1 MIKRKFIFG
10 LTFFVLIVFSLNY
23 SNYLKSQI
31 LQFSNEIRNFFIE
44 QSYRVNSSIQRH
56 FRQKQQIKLL
66 EKQVEI
72 LKPTAELSA
81 LFAAKLNQLL
91 DESNLTAYNPKL
103 HLSRVIAYEKL
114 NNPFK
119 MWLEFPSYE
128 KNASYGLI
136 HKDFTAGIV
145 YPKFN
150 KPLAH
155 LQFDKKV
162 VFSVLI
168 GKDKHLGVIYGNE
181 KNLLIKYIPSL
192 VDINIGDE
200 VVTSG
205 ADRLFYEG
213 VKVGKVVDIRVKNI
227 YKIAVVEPYMK
238 VKKPNF
244 LYVVDLGKPT
254 L

>member
-1 MIKRKFIFG
+1 MIKRKLLFG
-10 LTFFVLIVFSLNY
+10 LTFLILIIFSLNY
-23 SNYLKSQI
+23 SSSLKSQI
-31 LQFSNEIRNFFIE
+31 IQFSNDVRVFFIE

-66 EKQVEI
+66 QKQVET

-91 DESNLTAYNPKL
+91 NESNLAAYNPKL

-114 NNPFK
+114 DNPFK
-119 MWLEFPSYE
+119 MWLDFPAYE
-128 KNASYGLI
+128 KNASYGLV
-136 HKDFTAGIV
+136 HKNFTAGIV

-155 LQFDKKV
+155 LQLDKKV
-162 VFSVLI
+162 VFSVLV
-168 GKDKHLGVIYGNE
+168 GKNKHLGVIYGNE
-181 KNLLIKYIPSL
+181 KNLLVKYIPSL
-192 VDINIGDE
+192 IDINIGDE
-200 VVTSG
+200 VITSG

-213 VKVGKVVDIRVKNI
+213 VKVGKIVEIRVKNI
-227 YKIAVVEPYMK
+227 YKIAVIEPYMK

-244 LYVVDLGKPT
+244 LYVVDL